1 MRTGGAAGVA
11 DEADQFAPAYRN
23 ALLDAGREFGKMTID
38 RGEIP
43 RMIDADP
50 VAISA
55 IRRRADNDTV
65 GRSVYRRG
73 GRRREIDALM
83 HGQRVKATRRRLEAR
98 LGHQPHCNATGRGRV
113 ERRTLGAHAAGRLAG
128 AAHRR
133 ALADRVGRRR
143 LIERIG
149 AHAETRRDGYGIAGQ
164 SHPRRRRGLS
174 LHPPQAL
181 HTTRRSTTG
190 REPARRRTL
199 RRAIPSITWLSPE
212 AALPSHSWSRPIST
226 RWIVSQENGPTAYRP
241 V

>member
-65 GRSVYRRG
+65 GRSVYRRA

-83 HGQRVKATRRRLEAR
+83 HVQRVKATRRRLEAR
-98 LGHQPHCNATGRGRV
+98 LGHQPPFNATAPRRV
-113 ERRTLGAHAAGRLAG
+113 WPRTPGAHPP
-128 AAHRR
+128 
-133 ALADRVGRRR
+133 
-143 LIERIG
+143 
-149 AHAETRRDGYGIAGQ
+149 
-164 SHPRRRRGLS
+164 PR
-174 LHPPQAL
+174 
-181 HTTRRSTTG
+181 
-190 REPARRRTL
+190 PAR
-199 RRAIPSITWLSPE
+199 PP
-212 AALPSHSWSRPIST
+212 P
-226 RWIVSQENGPTAYRP
+226 
-241 V
+241 